1 MDYNQNNQN
10 AQYQAG
16 YAPYQGQS
24 AEPMIS
30 PQPQYAQQPY
40 AQQPYA
46 QQPYA
51 QQPYAQQPYAQQ
63 PVAQQPYAQQPVAQ
77 QPYAANKVDDVPE
90 QSYEY
95 AVRKGFIVK
104 TYGILLSQLAMT
116 CFFILLTFIPAI
128 KQYVTDKL
136 IYQPII
142 LTFLVIFLI
151 VTIVVCI
158 VFSCCRETA
167 RSVPTNYIL
176 LFSFTLCMSFYCFL
190 LCSFYETKY
199 VISAALLTFGA
210 TVGLTVYAAKT
221 KTDFTFC
228 GALLFA
234 CIFIL
239 VLTGLLFWWVRGT
252 IIYLMLGVLIY
263 SLYLIYDT
271 QLIIGNKTYQYNVDD
286 YCLAALNLYID
297 IIYMFIKIL
306 QIIAILQGKR

>member
-10 AQYQAG
+10 AQYQPG
-16 YAPYQGQS
+16 YAPYQGQT

-30 PQPQYAQQPY
+30 PQTQYAQQPY

-63 PVAQQPYAQQPVAQ
+63 PVAQQPYQQEQYAQ
-77 QPYAANKVDDVPE
+77 QPYAANKVADVPE
-90 QSYEY
+90 QSFEY

-104 TYGILLSQLAMT
+104 TYGILLSQLGMT

-128 KQYVTDKL
+128 KQYVTSDL
-136 IYQPII
+136 INRPII
-142 LTFLVIFLI
+142 IVFLIIFLV

-190 LCSFYETKY
+190 LCSFYDTSL

-210 TVGLTVYAAKT
+210 TVGLTVYAART

-228 GALLFA
+228 GAFLFA
-234 CIFIL
+234 FLFIL
-239 VLTGLLFWWVRGT
+239 VLTGILFFWVHFSVL
-252 IIYLMLGVLIY
+252 YLMLGVLVY

-271 QLIIGNKTYQYNVDD
+271 QLIIGGKTFQYSVDD

-306 QIIAILQGKR
+306 QILAIIQGKK

>member
-40 AQQPYA
+40 AQQPY
-46 QQPYA
+46 
-51 QQPYAQQPYAQQ
+51 
-63 PVAQQPYAQQPVAQ
+63 AQ

-128 KQYVTDKL
+128 KQYVTVNL
-136 IYQPII
+136 INQPII
-142 LTFLVIFLI
+142 LVFLIIFLI

-228 GALLFA
+228 GAFLFA
-234 CIFIL
+234 FIFIL
-239 VLTGLLFWWVRGT
+239 VLTGLLFWWVEGT
-252 IIYLMLGVLIY
+252 VIYLMLGVLIY

>member
-1 MDYNQNNQN
+1 
-10 AQYQAG
+10 
-16 YAPYQGQS
+16 
-24 AEPMIS
+24 
-30 PQPQYAQQPY
+30 
-40 AQQPYA
+40 
-46 QQPYA
+46 
-51 QQPYAQQPYAQQ
+51 
-63 PVAQQPYAQQPVAQ
+63 
-77 QPYAANKVDDVPE
+77 
-90 QSYEY
+90 
-95 AVRKGFIVK
+95 
-104 TYGILLSQLAMT
+104 
-116 CFFILLTFIPAI
+116 
-128 KQYVTDKL
+128 
-136 IYQPII
+136 
-142 LTFLVIFLI
+142 
-151 VTIVVCI
+151 
-158 VFSCCRETA
+158 
-167 RSVPTNYIL
+167 
-176 LFSFTLCMSFYCFL
+176 MSFYCFL

>member
-1 MDYNQNNQN
+1 MNYDQSNQHP
-10 AQYQAG
+10 QYQAG
-16 YAPYQGQS
+16 YAQYQGQPG
-24 AEPMIS
+24 EPMIS
-30 PQPQYAQQPY
+30 PQPPQQPYAQPQYAQQPY
-40 AQQPYA
+40 AQQPYS
-46 QQPYA
+46 QPIY
-51 QQPYAQQPYAQQ
+51 QE
-63 PVAQQPYAQQPVAQ
+63 
-77 QPYAANKVDDVPE
+77 NKVADVPE

-95 AVRKGFIVK
+95 IVRKGFIVK

-128 KQYVTDKL
+128 KQYVTGDL
-136 IYQPII
+136 IQKPII
-142 LTFLVIFLI
+142 LVFLIIFLI
-151 VTIVVCI
+151 VTIVVCC

-167 RSVPTNYIL
+167 RTVPINYIL

-190 LCSFYETKY
+190 LCSFYYTSL

-228 GALLFA
+228 GAFLFA
-234 CIFIL
+234 FLFVL
-239 VLTGLLFWWVRGT
+239 VLTAILFWWVRFSVFF
-252 IIYLMLGVLIY
+252 LMLGVLVY

-271 QLIIGNKTYQYNVDD
+271 QLILGNKTFQYNVDD

-306 QIIAILQGKR
+306 QILAIIQGKK

>member
-10 AQYQAG
+10 AQYQPG
-16 YAPYQGQS
+16 YAPYQGQT

-30 PQPQYAQQPY
+30 PQPQPYAQQPY

-51 QQPYAQQPYAQQ
+51 QQPYAQQPYAQE
-63 PVAQQPYAQQPVAQ
+63 
-77 QPYAANKVDDVPE
+77 PYAANKPADVPE

-128 KQYVTDKL
+128 KSFVRDDL
-136 IYQPII
+136 IHKPII
-142 LTFLVIFLI
+142 VVFLIIFLI

-167 RSVPTNYIL
+167 RTVPINYIL
-176 LFSFTLCMSFYCFL
+176 LFSYTLCMSFYCFL
-190 LCSFYETKY
+190 LCSFYESY
-199 VISAALLTFGA
+199 LVFSAALLTFAA
-210 TVGLTVYAAKT
+210 TVGLTAYAAKT
-221 KTDFTFC
+221 KTDFTYC
-228 GALLFA
+228 GAFLFA
-234 CIFIL
+234 FLFIL
-239 VLTGLLFWWVRGT
+239 VFTGILFFSFSWENELYLLF
-252 IIYLMLGVLIY
+252 LMLVVMVY
-263 SLYLIYDT
+263 SLYIIYDT
-271 QLIIGNKTYQYNVDD
+271 QLIIGNKTFQYNVDD

-306 QIIAILQGKR
+306 QILAILKGNK

>member
-10 AQYQAG
+10 GQYQPG
-16 YAPYQGQS
+16 YAPYQGQT

-30 PQPQYAQQPY
+30 PQPQPYAQQPY

-63 PVAQQPYAQQPVAQ
+63 P
-77 QPYAANKVDDVPE
+77 YAANKPADVPE

-128 KQYVTDKL
+128 KQYVTKDL
-136 IYQPII
+136 INQPVIV
-142 LTFLVIFLI
+142 TFLIIFLI

-167 RSVPTNYIL
+167 RTVPINYIL

-190 LCSFYETKY
+190 LCSFYKTEY
-199 VISAALLTFGA
+199 VVSAALLTFGA
-210 TVGLTVYAAKT
+210 TVGLTVYAART

-228 GALLFA
+228 GAFLFA
-234 CIFIL
+234 FIFIL
-239 VLTGLLFWWVRGT
+239 VLTALLFWWVR
-252 IIYLMLGVLIY
+252 YSVFFLMLGVLVY
-263 SLYLIYDT
+263 ALYLIYDT
-271 QLIIGNKTYQYNVDD
+271 QLILGNKTFQYNVDD

-306 QIIAILQGKR
+306 QIIAILKGNN

>member
-30 PQPQYAQQPY
+30 PQPQ
-40 AQQPYA
+40 
-46 QQPYA
+46 YA

-176 LFSFTLCMSFYCFL
+176 DLF
-190 LCSFYETKY
+190 
-199 VISAALLTFGA
+199 
-210 TVGLTVYAAKT
+210 
-221 KTDFTFC
+221 
-228 GALLFA
+228 
-234 CIFIL
+234 
-239 VLTGLLFWWVRGT
+239 
-252 IIYLMLGVLIY
+252 
-263 SLYLIYDT
+263 
-271 QLIIGNKTYQYNVDD
+271 
-286 YCLAALNLYID
+286 
-297 IIYMFIKIL
+297 L
-306 QIIAILQGKR
+306 QIIFFYLVSLYV

>member
-10 AQYQAG
+10 AQYQPG
-16 YAPYQGQS
+16 YAPYQGQT
-24 AEPMIS
+24 AEPMIP
-30 PQPQYAQQPY
+30 PQPQPYAQQPY

-51 QQPYAQQPYAQQ
+51 QQPYAQQPYAQE
-63 PVAQQPYAQQPVAQ
+63 PIAV
-77 QPYAANKVDDVPE
+77 NKPADVPE
-90 QSYEY
+90 QSFEY

-128 KQYVTDKL
+128 KDFVKDDL
-136 IYQPII
+136 IHRPII
-142 LTFLVIFLI
+142 LTFLLIFLI

-167 RSVPTNYIL
+167 RTVPINYIL

-190 LCSFYETKY
+190 LCSFFNTED
-199 VISAALLTFGA
+199 VVSAALLTFGA
-210 TVGLTVYAAKT
+210 TVGLTVYAART

-228 GALLFA
+228 GAFLFA
-234 CIFIL
+234 FLFIL
-239 VLTGLLFWWVRGT
+239 ILTAILFWWVRFSVF
-252 IIYLMLGVLIY
+252 YLMLGVLLY
-263 SLYLIYDT
+263 ALYLIYDT
-271 QLIIGNKTYQYNVDD
+271 QLILGNKTFQYNVDD

-306 QIIAILQGKR
+306 QIIAILKGNK

>member
-1 MDYNQNNQN
+1 MNYDQSNQPP
-10 AQYQAG
+10 QYQAG
-16 YAPYQGQS
+16 YAQYQGQPG
-24 AEPMIS
+24 EPMIS
-30 PQPQYAQQPY
+30 PQPPQQPYAQPQYAQQPY
-40 AQQPYA
+40 AQQPYS
-46 QQPYA
+46 QPIY
-51 QQPYAQQPYAQQ
+51 QE
-63 PVAQQPYAQQPVAQ
+63 
-77 QPYAANKVDDVPE
+77 NKVADVPE

-95 AVRKGFIVK
+95 IVRKGFIVK

-128 KQYVTDKL
+128 KQYVTRDL
-136 IYQPII
+136 INQPII
-142 LTFLVIFLI
+142 IVFLIIFLI
-151 VTIVVCI
+151 VTIVVCC
-158 VFSCCRETA
+158 VFSCCRDTA
-167 RSVPTNYIL
+167 RTVPINYIL

-190 LCSFYETKY
+190 LCSFYDTDL

-228 GALLFA
+228 GAFLFA
-234 CIFIL
+234 FLFVL
-239 VLTGLLFWWVRGT
+239 VLTAILFWWVSFSVF
-252 IIYLMLGVLIY
+252 YLMLGVLVY

-306 QIIAILQGKR
+306 QILAIIQGKN

>member
-1 MDYNQNNQN
+1 MNYDQSNQPP
-10 AQYQAG
+10 QYQAG
-16 YAPYQGQS
+16 YAQYQGQPG
-24 AEPMIS
+24 EPMIS
-30 PQPQYAQQPY
+30 PQPPQQPYAQPQYAQQPY

-46 QQPYA
+46 QQPYSE
-51 QQPYAQQPYAQQ
+51 PMYKDN
-63 PVAQQPYAQQPVAQ
+63 
-77 QPYAANKVDDVPE
+77 NKVADAPE

-95 AVRKGFIVK
+95 IVRKGFIVK

-116 CFFILLTFIPAI
+116 CFFILLTFIPGI
-128 KQYVTDKL
+128 KQYVTRDL
-136 IYQPII
+136 IEKPII
-142 LTFLVIFLI
+142 IVFLIIFLI
-151 VTIVVCI
+151 VTVVVCC

-167 RSVPTNYIL
+167 RTVPINYIL

-190 LCSFYETKY
+190 LCSFYDTDK

-228 GALLFA
+228 GAFLFA
-234 CIFIL
+234 FLFIL
-239 VLTGLLFWWVRGT
+239 VFTAILFWWVEWS
-252 IIYLMLGVLIY
+252 ILYLMLGVLVY

-271 QLIIGNKTYQYNVDD
+271 QLILGNKTFQYNVDD

-306 QIIAILQGKR
+306 QIIAIIQGKK

>member
-1 MDYNQNNQN
+1 MDYNQNNQPP
-10 AQYQAG
+10 QYQPG
-16 YAPYQGQS
+16 YAPYQGQT

-30 PQPQYAQQPY
+30 PQPYAQQPYTQQPYAQQQYAQQPY

-51 QQPYAQQPYAQQ
+51 QQPYA
-63 PVAQQPYAQQPVAQ
+63 
-77 QPYAANKVDDVPE
+77 ANKADDVAAE

-95 AVRKGFIVK
+95 VVRKGFIVK
-104 TYGILLSQLAMT
+104 TYGILLSQLALT

-128 KQYVTDKL
+128 KQYVTRDL
-136 IYQPII
+136 INKPII
-142 LTFLVIFLI
+142 VAFLIIFLI

-158 VFSCCRETA
+158 VFSCCQDTA
-167 RSVPTNYIL
+167 RTVPINYIL

-190 LCSFYETKY
+190 LCSFYETSL

-210 TVGLTVYAAKT
+210 TVGLTVYAART

-228 GALLFA
+228 GAFLFA
-234 CIFIL
+234 CLFIL
-239 VLTGLLFWWVRGT
+239 VLTGILFYWLRFSVL
-252 IIYLMLGVLIY
+252 YLMLGVMIY

-271 QLIIGNKTYQYNVDD
+271 QLIIGNKTFKYGVDD

-306 QIIAILQGKR
+306 QILATIQGKK